1 MAVDLDRQEVIEE
14 FFRGTPDSTD
24 TEQIRL
30 FDRLIAVAS
39 SLVNRYAPDAPQE
52 VQNEAAIRVVGYLK
66 DTPKSAVLSIDG
78 GGRGFSSGTTYPSGV
93 RSALR
98 HSGAMAIL
106 SPWKIR
112 RAGVI

>member
-1 MAVDLDRQEVIEE
+1 MAVDLVRDEVIEE
-14 FFRGTPDSTD
+14 FFRGAPVDND

-30 FDRLIAVAS
+30 FDRLISVAS
-39 SLVNRYAPDAPQE
+39 ALVEKYAPLAPQD
-52 VQNEAAIRVVGYLK
+52 VQNEAAIRVIGYLK